1 MDERDLS
8 RSEHGHEIDDKNA
21 PELGN
26 DQPQASYSVTPSSSA
41 DQVPVP
47 QRSSDSIPLENIFLG
62 KDGLRAGWRLLLFF
76 AFVIGTLY
84 LERAVFSGLFRHVRL
99 QIWLYLTG
107 ESELLLAV
115 LVGTAIMSR
124 IEGRN
129 FGVYGLPA
137 RLAFK
142 KSFWIGALW
151 GIVSLSVLLLT
162 MRVLGAFHLYGL
174 AVHGARIV
182 KFAAFYG
189 LFFLVVAFFEEF
201 LFRGY
206 VQFTLTQGIGFW
218 PAAALLSV
226 GFGAIHLGNKGEA
239 WIGAAAVVFIGL
251 FWCLTLRRT
260 GTLWFAVGLHAAW
273 DWGETYLY
281 SVPDSGQVM
290 PGHLLKSSFH
300 GASWITGGSVG
311 PEGSVLVFVV
321 IALMWL
327 VFQKVY
333 PQVKYQP

>member
-1 MDERDLS
+1 MDGQDSS
-8 RSEHGHEIDDKNA
+8 RSEHGPVNKDKTT
-21 PELGN
+21 PETGN
-26 DQPQASYSVTPSSSA
+26 DQTPDSYSTTLGSSA
-41 DQVPVP
+41 DQGSVP
-47 QRSSDSIPLENIFLG
+47 QRSSDFMPLENIFLG
-62 KDGLRAGWRLLLFF
+62 KDGLRAGWRLLLL
-76 AFVIGTLY
+76 FVFVVATLY
-84 LERAVFSGLFRHVRL
+84 LERAVSSVLFRHIRI

-124 IEGRN
+124 IERRS

-151 GIVSLSVLLLT
+151 GIVSLSVLLLA
-162 MRVLGAFHLYGL
+162 MRALGAFHLYGL
-174 AVHGARIV
+174 AVHGARIL

-281 SVPDSGQVM
+281 SVPDSGEVM

-300 GASWITGGSVG
+300 GPSWITGGSVG

-327 VFQKVY
+327 IFQKFY